1 MIFRNNT
8 MVFSSKEEVEAYKS
22 VVAKTLQF
30 DFGVRWDFRTANAD
44 DERALAMALA
54 CLSEFHINFA
64 CEDEEVQKYLND
76 LQTRRSRKEFFREE
90 R

>member
-1 MIFRNNT
+1 
-8 MVFSSKEEVEAYKS
+8 
-22 VVAKTLQF
+22 
-30 DFGVRWDFRTANAD
+30 
-44 DERALAMALA
+44 MALA

-76 LQTRRSRKEFFREE
+76 LQTRRSCKEFFREE

>member
-1 MIFRNNT
+1 MIFRNKT

-22 VVAKTLQF
+22 AVAETLQSN
-30 DFGVRWDFRTANAD
+30 FGVRWDFRTANAD

-54 CLSEFHINFA
+54 CLSEFHIHFA

-76 LQTRRSRKEFFREE
+76 LQTRRGNKEFYLKG
-90 R
+90 